1 MNYSQ
6 TKELLKKYDQEQ
18 LLKYYD
24 ELDDN
29 SRELLLKQ
37 IEDIDFDLLKLLD
50 NGSRENTKGKI
61 TPLDDAVSI
70 DDIEKNR
77 LT

>member
-29 SRELLLKQ
+29 SRKLLLKQ
-37 IEDIDFDLLKLLD
+37 IEDIDFDVLKYLG
-50 NGSRENTKGKI
+50 NKNSENAKGKI

-70 DDIEKNR
+70 R
-77 LT
+77 